1 MITITRAAR
10 ELADLF
16 KCPSVPVSQMIW
28 REGDGSET
36 TFELPLGWEIKNVF
50 VNGLLM
56 RPGDVEDYVVEFD
69 GFVYSIVFNVA
80 PAAVS
85 IGFESIRRTT

>member
-16 KCPSVPVSQMIW
+16 RCPPVLVTYMFW
-28 REGDGSET
+28 TAGDGTQT
-36 TFELPLGWEIKNVF
+36 TFELSAGWEIKNVF
-50 VNGLLM
+50 VNGSLM
-56 RPGDVEDYVVEFD
+56 RPGDAEDYVVEFD

-80 PAAVS
+80 PAVVS
-85 IGFESIRRTT
+85 IGFESIRRTK